1 MFVHTISTL
10 QDGVLKE
17 VNNTKLS
24 LIADNGR
31 HVESVFTKSDNI
43 IVGDEIESDGHLIL
57 IDVSILNYSLHLSV
71 TCLINKIS
79 KCLIFIFYIM
89 QMGTKIPVRNSSVL
103 S

>member
-1 MFVHTISTL
+1 MFFHTICTL

-57 IDVSILNYSLHLSV
+57 IDVSIFNYSLHLTV
-71 TCLINKIS
+71 TYLINK
-79 KCLIFIFYIM
+79 LYNFIFYIII
-89 QMGTKIPVRNSSVL
+89 QIGTRNPCKK
-103 S
+103 

>member
-1 MFVHTISTL
+1 MFVHTICTL

-43 IVGDEIESDGHLIL
+43 IVGDEIESDGHLTWNM
-57 IDVSILNYSLHLSV
+57 DKTESV
-71 TCLINKIS
+71 HFRS
-79 KCLIFIFYIM
+79 
-89 QMGTKIPVRNSSVL
+89 GPV
-103 S
+103 

>member
-1 MFVHTISTL
+1 MQQSITSVTFWLLLLQIPDIFFHTICTL

-57 IDVSILNYSLHLSV
+57 IDVSIFNYSLHLSV
-71 TCLINKIS
+71 N
-79 KCLIFIFYIM
+79 
-89 QMGTKIPVRNSSVL
+89 
-103 S
+103 